1 MLIEPI
7 YKQANRPMK
16 HTVLKNYILW
26 NKVKYLHTFPK
37 INALIPELRAPGSFF
52 SWSTES
58 GDLVVTGS
66 VVVAVLV
73 GAVLVDADV
82 VVVDVVVVFVGEVD
96 TSLVVELVVVELL
109 SVVVTGVVLPRVVV
123 SEAWLSEE
131 DVVRGSV
138 PEPDVTVVEAWL
150 SEEDVVR
157 GSVPEPDV
165 TVVEALVALL
175 AALVSSVAGEVALYA
190 EVVFA
195 VVWADVE
202 LFVVLVLTFC
212 GDSVVVSFVL
222 WVVETGS
229 DVDCVSVEFDDV
241 VCFSDVATSEVNV
254 VATVV
259 AIVSGL
265 SVLPPNIIQP
275 VTRTKSSHK
284 KSIITH
290 AQYIDSECI
299 LN

>member
-1 MLIEPI
+1 M
-7 YKQANRPMK
+7 
-16 HTVLKNYILW
+16 
-26 NKVKYLHTFPK
+26 KYLHTFPK

-58 GDLVVTGS
+58 GDLVVIGS

-73 GAVLVDADV
+73 VAALVDAAVVDAAVVV
-82 VVVDVVVVFVGEVD
+82 VVVDVVVVVFVGEVD
-96 TSLVVELVVVELL
+96 TSLVVEIVVVELL
-109 SVVVTGVVLPRVVV
+109 SVVVTGVVLPRVVL
-123 SEAWLSEE
+123 SEAWLSEK
-131 DVVRGSV
+131 
-138 PEPDVTVVEAWL
+138 
-150 SEEDVVR
+150 DVVR

-222 WVVETGS
+222 WVVESGS

-259 AIVSGL
+259 SIVVGL
-265 SVLPPNIIQP
+265 SVQSPNIIQP
-275 VTRTKSSHK
+275 VTRTKTSHK

-290 AQYIDSECI
+290 AQYIDK
-299 LN
+299 LVNAF

>member
-1 MLIEPI
+1 M
-7 YKQANRPMK
+7 
-16 HTVLKNYILW
+16 
-26 NKVKYLHTFPK
+26 KYLHTFPK

-73 GAVLVDADV
+73 GAVLVVAALVGV
-82 VVVDVVVVFVGEVD
+82 VVVVVVGEVD
-96 TSLVVELVVVELL
+96 TSLVVEIVVVELL
-109 SVVVTGVVLPRVVV
+109 SVVVTGVVLPRVVL

-131 DVVRGSV
+131 DVF
-138 PEPDVTVVEAWL
+138 
-150 SEEDVVR
+150 R

-165 TVVEALVALL
+165 TVVEALL
-175 AALVSSVAGEVALYA
+175 AALVSSIAGEVALYA

-241 VCFSDVATSEVNV
+241 VCFSAVATSEVNV

-259 AIVSGL
+259 AIDAGL
-265 SVLPPNIIQP
+265 SVQSPNIIQP
-275 VTRTKSSHK
+275 VTRTKTSHK
-284 KSIITH
+284 KSITH
-290 AQYIDSECI
+290 AQYIDK
-299 LN
+299 LVNAF

>member
-1 MLIEPI
+1 M
-7 YKQANRPMK
+7 
-16 HTVLKNYILW
+16 
-26 NKVKYLHTFPK
+26 
-37 INALIPELRAPGSFF
+37 
-52 SWSTES
+52 
-58 GDLVVTGS
+58 
-66 VVVAVLV
+66 VVAVLV
-73 GAVLVDADV
+73 GAVLVVAALVDVDAAV
-82 VVVDVVVVFVGEVD
+82 VVVVVVVFVGKVD
-96 TSLVVELVVVELL
+96 TSLVVEIVVVELL

-138 PEPDVTVVEAWL
+138 PD
-150 SEEDVVR
+150 
-157 GSVPEPDV
+157 PDV
-165 TVVEALVALL
+165 TVVEALL
-175 AALVSSVAGEVALYA
+175 AALVSSIAGEVALYA

-259 AIVSGL
+259 AIDAGP
-265 SVLPPNIIQP
+265 SVQSPNIIQP
-275 VTRTKSSHK
+275 VTRTKTSHK

-290 AQYIDSECI
+290 AQYIDK
-299 LN
+299 LVNAF

>member
-1 MLIEPI
+1 M
-7 YKQANRPMK
+7 
-16 HTVLKNYILW
+16 
-26 NKVKYLHTFPK
+26 KYLHTFPK

-58 GDLVVTGS
+58 GDLVVIGS
-66 VVVAVLV
+66 VVVVVLV
-73 GAVLVDADV
+73 VAALVDAAVVDAAVVDAAV
-82 VVVDVVVVFVGEVD
+82 VVVVVVVVVFVGEVD
-96 TSLVVELVVVELL
+96 TSLVVEIVVVELL
-109 SVVVTGVVLPRVVV
+109 SVVVTGVVLPRVVL
-123 SEAWLSEE
+123 SEAWLSEK
-131 DVVRGSV
+131 
-138 PEPDVTVVEAWL
+138 
-150 SEEDVVR
+150 DVVR

-222 WVVETGS
+222 WVVESGS

-259 AIVSGL
+259 SIVVGL
-265 SVLPPNIIQP
+265 SVQSPNIIQP
-275 VTRTKSSHK
+275 VTRTKTSHK

-290 AQYIDSECI
+290 AQYIDK
-299 LN
+299 LVNAF